1 MVGPVY
7 YFRGIPMSREGE
19 RMKAIEIAKIF
30 YKLQKSVEGD
40 PDPRE
45 LVKSEMR
52 GGLTTV
58 GGPKEGF
65 SKTEGIAG
73 RSPEEGEKTAS
84 EELERTQREN
94 QFLVEQ
100 LVKASAVIRELQDKN
115 FETSHKQRV
124 GKVIVSGLLH
134 DLRNPLAVIRSC
146 AQFCLDN
153 ADLSPSFREKVQMIL
168 ESTEKANELTKKF
181 LHYAKSSVLD
191 FKPLNFNR
199 LLLVTWK
206 TCELQSAPC
215 QVGLEARLEKKL
227 PEIMASKE
235 NLERVFLNLFMNAI
249 HAVSR
254 KGKVVLETRLLPSRD
269 MVEIKITD
277 DGPGISR
284 EQQERLFEPFY
295 TTKENGTGLGLSICQ
310 SIIQQHKGS
319 ISFESTPGQGTTVS
333 VRLPVLQND
342 SSEHLEDPPFN
353 P

>member
-1 MVGPVY
+1 
-7 YFRGIPMSREGE
+7 MSREGE
-19 RMKAIEIAKIF
+19 NMKAIEIAKIF
-30 YKLQKSVEGD
+30 YKLQRFSERDPHAPGSSKS
-40 PDPRE
+40 
-45 LVKSEMR
+45 KMR
-52 GGLTTV
+52 GGLPAA
-58 GGPKEGF
+58 GGSKEGF
-65 SKTEGIAG
+65 SKPEGIAG
-73 RSPEEGEKTAS
+73 KSPEEGEKTAS

-100 LVKASAVIRELQDKN
+100 LVKASAVIRDLQDKH
-115 FETSHKQRV
+115 FESSHKQRV

-146 AQFCLDN
+146 AQSSLDN
-153 ADLSPSFREKVQMIL
+153 VDLSPSFREKMQMIL

-181 LHYAKSSVLD
+181 LDYAKSSVLD
-191 FKPLNFNR
+191 FKPINFNR

-215 QVGLEARLEKKL
+215 QVALDARLEKDL
-227 PEIMASKE
+227 PEIMASQE

-249 HAVSR
+249 HAVSG
-254 KGKVVLETRLLPSRD
+254 KGKVLLKTCLLPPGD

-310 SIIQQHKGS
+310 SIIQQHKGT
-319 ISFESTPGQGTTVS
+319 ISVESAPGLGSTFI
-333 VRLPVLQND
+333 VRLPLLPQEPPD
-342 SSEHLEDPPFN
+342 HPQDDPLLPDKSGSHE
-353 P
+353 

>member
-1 MVGPVY
+1 MNQ
-7 YFRGIPMSREGE
+7 EGE

-30 YKLQKSVEGD
+30 HRLQRSSEGD
-40 PDPRE
+40 PHAQGLP
-45 LVKSEMR
+45 KSKMR
-52 GGLTTV
+52 GGFPAV
-58 GGPKEGF
+58 RASKERL
-65 SKTEGIAG
+65 SEPEGNAG
-73 RSPEEGEKTAS
+73 KAVQKPPEEGEKTAPK
-84 EELERTQREN
+84 ELERSQKEN

-115 FETSHKQRV
+115 FESSHKQRV

-153 ADLSPSFREKVQMIL
+153 ADLPSSFREKMQMIL

-181 LHYAKSSVLD
+181 LEYAKSSVLD
-191 FKPLNFNR
+191 FKPINFNR

-215 QVGLEARLEKKL
+215 QVALEARLEENL
-227 PEIMASKE
+227 PEIMASQE

-249 HAVSR
+249 HAVSG
-254 KGKVVLETRLLPSRD
+254 KGKVILETRLLPSRD
-269 MVEIKITD
+269 MVEVKITD
-277 DGPGISR
+277 DGPGISP

-310 SIIQQHKGS
+310 SIIQQHKGTIS
-319 ISFESTPGQGTTVS
+319 IESTPGRGTTFI
-333 VRLPVLQND
+333 VRLPVLQEEPLD
-342 SSEHLEDPPFN
+342 HLEDLLLPR
-353 P
+353 

>member
-1 MVGPVY
+1 MDH
-7 YFRGIPMSREGE
+7 EGE
-19 RMKAIEIAKIF
+19 KMKAIEIAKIF
-30 YKLQKSVEGD
+30 YKLQRSAEGD
-40 PDPRE
+40 AARE
-45 LVKSEMR
+45 LPKSDMR
-52 GGLTTV
+52 GGLPAV
-58 GGPKEGF
+58 KSSEESLSG
-65 SKTEGIAG
+65 
-73 RSPEEGEKTAS
+73 PEENMGKAVQTAPEDGEKATP
-84 EELERTQREN
+84 EELDRFQKEN

-115 FETSHKQRV
+115 FESSHKQRV

-153 ADLSPSFREKVQMIL
+153 TDLPPSFREKMQMIL
-168 ESTEKANELTKKF
+168 ESTEKANDLTKKF
-181 LHYAKSSVLD
+181 LDYAKSSVLD
-191 FKPLNFNR
+191 FKPINFNR

-215 QVGLEARLEKKL
+215 QVALEARLEKNL
-227 PEIMASKE
+227 PEIMASQE

-249 HAVSR
+249 HAVSG

-277 DGPGISR
+277 NGPGISP

-310 SIIQQHKGS
+310 SIIQQHKGT
-319 ISFESTPGQGTTVS
+319 ISLESTSGQGTTFS
-333 VRLPVLQND
+333 IRLPVLQD
-342 SSEHLEDPPFN
+342 EPPDRLEDPLLPR
-353 P
+353 